1 MSVVYTQLG
10 KDLNDNVVPEFKSW
24 PAALR
29 NIAQTTHIFWNFFSF
44 QSSSSNRDVN
54 GSTSTN
60 DQMIEPQVLLL
71 EERLQK
77 IKSPNLQN
85 QKETAIVL
93 SAIEDTLR
101 DQGHGFTA
109 TAYFAALLALLGQ
122 AISPIDGT
130 VNKNLATSV
139 IYLLDTVIGYVPAP
153 LLRSK
158 FAQIL
163 SSIAP
168 AITQKDVEA
177 PMLRHS
183 MGCLETLLMVQDT
196 AGWNISQ
203 TQVGPRSAVAGI
215 LALAVDHRPKVRRR
229 AQEALAKVLKNPPPS
244 PSLDH
249 PAADMCAERAL
260 RMLQDTA
267 NAMNKKSKGKGGQ
280 DEESHSSLIHALKLV
295 KTISSASG
303 GWPSQ
308 RIDGLCEVL
317 LGLSKSS
324 NEFLSATSF
333 EVFETIFAGMA
344 DETSAVKLPRLLEV
358 VEDLR
363 PSKNDS
369 QLLPPWIAVI
379 SRGYDIAAQIDSEET
394 WMKLPKI
401 FEMISSF
408 LSSSSHNIR
417 ISASECLISF
427 TVTCIPPRAIREPS
441 IMDEK
446 VFGKLSKTV
455 IGLLSVKYQ
464 GAWMEVFDVVSAM
477 FDALKWQSTPYLNE
491 AIQII
496 GELRGNDTFAG
507 KKEADAVL
515 GKAIN
520 AAGPET
526 VLQLLPLNLAKQ
538 KAGQPGRAWLLPLL
552 RDNVANSTLAGFRS
566 ELVPLSEM
574 MFQKVLDHG
583 DKEKTM
589 DIKIFETLV
598 NQIWS
603 VLPGYCTLPRD
614 LVAAFDQEFAELLSN
629 LLYTQVQLRT
639 DICKSLQALV
649 DTNKEVSSLDVDVTE
664 EAVLPYRMTRDETLK
679 NVQHLSQFAANI
691 LAVLFNVYSQTLPH
705 HRGYILQCIN
715 SYLSIISAEVS
726 LSHGYLLYG
735 CANSEERNWKRP
747 LRT

>member
-1 MSVVYTQLG
+1 
-10 KDLNDNVVPEFKSW
+10 
-24 PAALR
+24 
-29 NIAQTTHIFWNFFSF
+29 
-44 QSSSSNRDVN
+44 
-54 GSTSTN
+54 
-60 DQMIEPQVLLL
+60 MIEPTTLSL
-71 EERLQK
+71 EERLGK

-101 DQGHGFTA
+101 DQGHDFTA
-109 TAYFAALLALLGQ
+109 TAYFAALLALLSQ

-130 VNKNLATSV
+130 INKNLATSV

-158 FAQIL
+158 FSQIL

-177 PMLRHS
+177 PLLRHS
-183 MGCLETLLMVQDT
+183 MGCLETLLTAQDI

-229 AQEALAKVLKNPPPS
+229 AQEALTKVLKNPPPS

-249 PAADMCAERAL
+249 PAADMCAESAL
-260 RMLQDTA
+260 HILRDTA
-267 NAMNKKSKGKGGQ
+267 NAVNKKVKSRNGQ

-295 KTISSASG
+295 KTIASASG
-303 GWPSQ
+303 GWPSG
-308 RIDGLCEVL
+308 RIDSLCEVL

-333 EVFETIFAGMA
+333 EVFETIFTGMA
-344 DETSAVKLPRLLEV
+344 DETSAVKLPRLLEA

-363 PSKNDS
+363 PSQNDS

-379 SRGYDIAAQIDSEET
+379 SRGYDVAAQIDSEET
-394 WMKLPKI
+394 WMKLPQI

-427 TVTCIPPRAIREPS
+427 TSTCVPPRVFQDPS

-446 VFGKLSKTV
+446 VFGKLSKIV

-464 GAWMEVFDVVSAM
+464 GAWMEVFNVVSAM
-477 FDALKWQSTPYLNE
+477 FDALKWHSTPYLDE
-491 AIQII
+491 AIQVI
-496 GELRGNDTFAG
+496 GELRGNETFAG
-507 KKEADAVL
+507 KKEADTVL

-520 AAGPET
+520 AAGPEA
-526 VLQLLPLNLAKQ
+526 VLRLLPLNLARQ

-552 RDNVANSTLAGFRS
+552 RDDVANAKLSHFRS

-603 VLPGYCTLPRD
+603 ILPGYCTLPRD
-614 LVAAFDQEFAELLSN
+614 LISAIDQEFAELLSN
-629 LLYTQVQLRT
+629 LLYTQVHLRT
-639 DICKSLQALV
+639 DICKSLQVLV
-649 DTNKEVSSLDVDVTE
+649 EANKEVSSSDVDLME
-664 EAVLPYRMTRDETLK
+664 EAMLPYRMTKDQAQK
-679 NVQHLSQFAANI
+679 NIQHLSQFAANI

-705 HRGYILQCIN
+705 HRGYILQCVN
-715 SYLSIISAEVS
+715 SYLSIISEEVS
-726 LSHGYLLYG
+726 ILIRMDWV
-735 CANSEERNWKRP
+735 CANWLKRSWKRP
-747 LRT
+747 LRM